1 MVKIMPRKKTQ
12 YAKVNLNQ
20 SPTRPACASVEQ
32 TDHLL
37 NDDETQ
43 YPYLN
48 NLCPPRHLKI
58 LKNQNQYLQEWLSH
72 QQRYLSILLDM
83 ETPPAPW
90 ICMSCGG
97 DGIYRVQQWNGT
109 FFEESFLRLA
119 GIMIHLGHAGQPCPT
134 GGDFTQEVTT
144 DDEDEWEDVEEDRG
158 PTHLRSPKDRSCLVV
173 HTNGIHYCNVKYYT
187 CMGAED
193 SHLQLTMAGLFP
205 ATTKQPRTAFTFH
218 VLDDFIRDNV
228 ECGTSAMNYYS
239 KLQRITSNG
248 FPHLVPDRSR
258 ELLQVSRMWRL
269 LKLLKWQGLH
279 TSPKDAGPGELVLFC
294 LACLQPGVN
303 IPKEGIDLSQWT
315 FARTLVMDGNFK
327 AEHMHPT
334 DPNNE
339 VWLMDGKGFMVE
351 SMPYKEYLKGSTNV
365 VEHLLASVVVPVQG
379 MGAMYLMQCKNLACW
394 LKVNQF
400 ISMPAGLT
408 IQPSIGLWHMHG
420 HQTEFFVQYAPNF
433 IPGVALSLNK
443 KIKGAQWS
451 CAAAEEAFAAL
462 DNNVLDAIWQ
472 VWIDQAERAF
482 AEQASKPE
490 AMDIFE
496 VQLEKAPTAKLI
508 EMNLIYSQG
517 PSQHWG
523 SATWIA
529 RALKIEQAQVQLIM
543 DSWRTDTRS
552 QINSLIES
560 AVKVIM
566 DDWDDLFHQAPLTLS
581 GGGDANS
588 DVFMLT
594 QLELELRQGQAN
606 DCLHEL
612 QLALANKAVIFCTD
626 IRHGRN
632 YKLTTQAWGKIA
644 TVEAGIQWHVAMYGA
659 RPDILDQYK
668 ELNRSDLKVST
679 AVTDLNARGHR
690 DDTLAWFWT
699 MDVPQDTAASDWMSE
714 FYYVNWLRTKAL
726 CEQWKEEPS
735 SVRCMADWATL
746 SKNWQFNMME
756 IGDPYSVGCCY
767 TIANIL

>member
-1 MVKIMPRKKTQ
+1 
-12 YAKVNLNQ
+12 
-20 SPTRPACASVEQ
+20 
-32 TDHLL
+32 
-37 NDDETQ
+37 
-43 YPYLN
+43 
-48 NLCPPRHLKI
+48 
-58 LKNQNQYLQEWLSH
+58 
-72 QQRYLSILLDM
+72 
-83 ETPPAPW
+83 
-90 ICMSCGG
+90 
-97 DGIYRVQQWNGT
+97 
-109 FFEESFLRLA
+109 
-119 GIMIHLGHAGQPCPT
+119 
-134 GGDFTQEVTT
+134 
-144 DDEDEWEDVEEDRG
+144 
-158 PTHLRSPKDRSCLVV
+158 
-173 HTNGIHYCNVKYYT
+173 
-187 CMGAED
+187 
-193 SHLQLTMAGLFP
+193 MAGLFP

-239 KLQRITSNG
+239 KLWRITSNG
-248 FPHLVPDRSR
+248 FPHLVPD
-258 ELLQVSRMWRL
+258 RMWRL

-303 IPKEGIDLSQWT
+303 ILKKGIDLSQWT
-315 FARTLVMDGNFK
+315 FARTL
-327 AEHMHPT
+327 HMHPK

-365 VEHLLASVVVPVQG
+365 VERSDYSNHHAVNHANADRNQLASTSIGGCACARHGCFVLHAMVDFQKGEQQVNMDYALVHG
-379 MGAMYLMQCKNLACW
+379 MQHGLEPGQRVIHFYDINCQYSKNLACW

-400 ISMPAGLT
+400 ISMLASLT
-408 IQPSIGLWHMHG
+408 IQPSIGLWHVHG
-420 HQTEFFVQYAPNF
+420 HQTECFVQYAPNF
-433 IPGVALSLNK
+433 IPEVGHVDGEIMETLWSSLN
-443 KIKGAQWS
+443 IISPSAQGMATPHWQ
-451 CAAAEEAFAAL
+451 ELLDFQMN
-462 DNNVLDAIWQ
+462 DNNFLKM

-496 VQLEKAPTAKLI
+496 VQLEKAPTAKSI
-508 EMNLIYSQG
+508 EMNLIYGQG

-543 DSWRTDTRS
+543 DSQRTETRVTETQMLSIAHWHNQLQS
-552 QINSLIES
+552 QIDSLIES
-560 AVKVIM
+560 AAKVIG
-566 DDWDDLFHQAPLTLS
+566 DDWDDLFHQAPSTLL

-588 DVFMLT
+588 DVFMPT

-644 TVEAGIQWHVAMYGA
+644 TVEASIQWHVAMYG
-659 RPDILDQYK
+659 QCHNQMM

-679 AVTDLNARGHR
+679 AVTDPNARGHR
-690 DDTLAWFWT
+690 DHTLAWFWT
-699 MDVPQDTAASDWMSE
+699 MDMPQDTAASDWMSE
-714 FYYVNWLRTKAL
+714 FYHVNWLRTKAL
-726 CEQWKEEPS
+726 CEQWKEEVQLLS
-735 SVRCMADWATL
+735 CERQWTRNYFDHRVQLWTDWHSQAIL
-746 SKNWQFNMME
+746 EGNAGLACYSAKQCQMYGRL
-756 IGDPYSVGCCY
+756 GDP
-767 TIANIL
+767 L